1 MHRAFSAVC
10 YNAHKIFV
18 GNKKVNGMMWLA
30 WLMAILGG
38 LWQVATPV
46 DGAPINAANVAQLR
60 TVSQI
65 DFEDFRAEAGEIVSG
80 WLRVSHDGALIVGIN
95 RANDVLLW
103 DAQRGALLDAYTVQ
117 GVDGSNANML
127 DIALDNDGETVISL
141 HTDGTNYYVAWFRAG
156 VLTQQALGLGT
167 DVPVRVWS
175 DAADDTRA
183 WLEVLP
189 QDPTQTPYVIAVA
202 QDGSFSE
209 AFPSV
214 AETDMQAQMRIGRMP
229 APLAVTA
236 DPEGGARLWDLQ
248 AGALLHSVQL
258 EQMPM
263 FGHMNSGTAR
273 LLAWRDPA
281 SATLNVL
288 NFETGQNT
296 IVADLGGT
304 YLQGLLLGVAGDV
317 VIGVNLDLQPLV
329 VAWDV
334 ATGAHIELG
343 EYRPCDRTPD
353 MIQLSENG
361 TTLVIGCNTGFDIWR
376 IQGE

>member
-1 MHRAFSAVC
+1 
-10 YNAHKIFV
+10 
-18 GNKKVNGMMWLA
+18 MMWLA

-209 AFPSV
+209 TFPSV

-334 ATGAHIELG
+334 ATGARIELG